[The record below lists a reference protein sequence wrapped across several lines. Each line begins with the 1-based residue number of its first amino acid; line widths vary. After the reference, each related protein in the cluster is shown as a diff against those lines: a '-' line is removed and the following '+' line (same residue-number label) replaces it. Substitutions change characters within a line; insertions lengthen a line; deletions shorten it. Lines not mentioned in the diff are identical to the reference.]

1 MAGNAVIGALR
12 VDLGLNSAQFQAG
25 LKSAQVNLSNF
36 GKTVAKGLGIVSV
49 AAAGAAAA
57 LGYAV
62 KGAIDHADEL
72 SKTSQKIGV
81 SVEALSQLEY
91 AAKLSDVSLEQ
102 LTTGLGKFSRAMVE
116 AAGNSNSEPGRV
128 FAALG
133 VSVKDAAGNLRSN
146 EQVFADVADRLSR
159 MEDGAL
165 KTSIAMQLFG
175 KSGAELIPL
184 LNGGKAGLA
193 AMAAEADRLGI
204 TMSGKTAAAAEAFND
219 TLTRIGAVLQGV
231 TNKVMEAALPALQ
244 GFADLLASPEFS
256 EAAQTF
262 ATTLITVFNGV
273 AQAIVGITNA
283 ARDAFEFMRRGS
295 STVGMTVAQINAEIA
310 TTQKLLANPNINE
323 VARERS
329 TGYLRELQKML
340 DQLSRMDPVGSGA
353 SFGDLGQ
360 FGFGTNKPTLPTIDL
375 GDLTGG
381 ATAAKTAIVD
391 LMAGVDKAIPKFK
404 TLAETVG
411 DTLTSAFTGF
421 ADSLLNGVPAGEAFI
436 GMLGNLAKQL
446 ADAAIGNLISSIFG
460 GGGFGGLFNSTPK
473 LGIDF
478 GMGLYAKGGVTDRPA
493 IFGDNGPEAAV
504 PLPDGRSIPVTI
516 NGNQQQPVN
525 NFYGVPSQPEV
536 RQNNTGGYDYIF
548 KEFEGRIKNN
558 MAKGQY
564 RGFGVTPGMKRT

>member
-1 MAGNAVIGALR
+1 M
-12 VDLGLNSAQFQAG
+12 NSAQFQAG

-36 GKTVAKGLGIVSV
+36 GKTVAKGLGLVSI

-72 SKTSQKIGV
+72 SKASQKIGV

-102 LTTGLGKFSRAMVE
+102 LTTGLRQFSKAIVE
-116 AAGNSNSEPGRV
+116 ASSNGKSGPAEV
-128 FAALG
+128 FKALG
-133 VSVKDAAGNLRSN
+133 VAIKDASGNLRSN
-146 EQVFADVADRLSR
+146 EQVFADVADRFSK
-159 MEDGAL
+159 MENGAL
-165 KTSIAMQLFG
+165 KTSLAMQLFG
-175 KSGAELIPL
+175 KSGADLIPL
-184 LNGGKAGLA
+184 LNGGKVGLA
-193 AMAAEADRLGI
+193 ELAAEADRLGI
-204 TMSGKTAAAAEAFND
+204 TLSNSAAVNAEAFND
-219 TLTRIGAVLQGV
+219 TLTKIGGVLQGV
-231 TNKVMEAALPALQ
+231 TNKIMEAALPALQ
-244 GFADLLASPEFS
+244 SLANTLASPEFAK
-256 EAAQTF
+256 AAEVL
-262 ATTLITVFNGV
+262 ATTLVGAFDAVVQAVV
-273 AQAIVGITNA
+273 ATTNA
-283 ARDAFEFMRRGS
+283 ISGFLDWLKSLDNS
-295 STVGMTVAQINAEIA
+295 S
-310 TTQKLLANPNINE
+310 
-323 VARERS
+323 
-329 TGYLRELQKML
+329 
-340 DQLSRMDPVGSGA
+340 GSGA
-353 SFGDLGQ
+353 PLLNGLLPGEKLNFADRIRNS
-360 FGFGTNKPTLPTIDL
+360 GTSP
-375 GDLTGG
+375 DLTPSFWDAFGMNPDGTFKVQQGG
-381 ATAAKTAIVD
+381 SSSTAPVFTPVISGADAAKTAIVD

-460 GGGFGGLFNSTPK
+460 GGGFGGLFKSAPK

-564 RGFGVTPGMKRT
+564 RGFGVTPGMKKS

>member
-1 MAGNAVIGALR
+1 M
-12 VDLGLNSAQFQAG
+12 NSAQFQAG

-36 GKTVAKGLGIVSV
+36 GKTVAKGLGLVSI

-72 SKTSQKIGV
+72 SKASQKIGV

-102 LTTGLGKFSRAMVE
+102 LTTGLRQFSKAIVE
-116 AAGNSNSEPGRV
+116 ASSNGKSGPAEV
-128 FAALG
+128 FKALG
-133 VSVKDAAGNLRSN
+133 VAIKDASGNLRSN
-146 EQVFADVADRLSR
+146 EQVFADVADRFSK
-159 MEDGAL
+159 MENGAL
-165 KTSIAMQLFG
+165 KTSLAMQLFG
-175 KSGAELIPL
+175 KSGADLIPL
-184 LNGGKAGLA
+184 SNSA
-193 AMAAEADRLGI
+193 AVN
-204 TMSGKTAAAAEAFND
+204 AEAFND
-219 TLTRIGAVLQGV
+219 TLTKIGGVLQGV
-231 TNKVMEAALPALQ
+231 TNKIMEAALPALQ
-244 GFADLLASPEFS
+244 SLANTLASPEFAK
-256 EAAQTF
+256 AAEVL
-262 ATTLITVFNGV
+262 ATTLVGAFDAVVQAVV
-273 AQAIVGITNA
+273 ATTNA
-283 ARDAFEFMRRGS
+283 ISGFLDWLKSLDNS
-295 STVGMTVAQINAEIA
+295 S
-310 TTQKLLANPNINE
+310 
-323 VARERS
+323 
-329 TGYLRELQKML
+329 
-340 DQLSRMDPVGSGA
+340 GSGA
-353 SFGDLGQ
+353 PLLNGLLPGEKLNFADRIRNS
-360 FGFGTNKPTLPTIDL
+360 GTSP
-375 GDLTGG
+375 DLTPSFWDAFGMNPDGTFKVQQGG
-381 ATAAKTAIVD
+381 SSSTAPVFTPVISGADAAKTAIVD

-460 GGGFGGLFNSTPK
+460 GGGFGGLFKSAPK

-564 RGFGVTPGMKRT
+564 RGFGVTPGMKKS

>member
-1 MAGNAVIGALR
+1 
-12 VDLGLNSAQFQAG
+12 LNSAQFQAG

-36 GKTVAKGLGIVSV
+36 GKSVAKGLGIVSV

-72 SKTSQKIGV
+72 SKTSQKIGM
-81 SVEALSQLEY
+81 SVEALSRLEY

-116 AAGNSNSEPGRV
+116 AAGNSNSQPGRL

-133 VSVKDAAGNLRSN
+133 IAVKDAAGNLRSN

-175 KSGAELIPL
+175 KSGADLIPL
-184 LNGGKAGLA
+184 LNGGKVGLDEA
-193 AMAAEADRLGI
+193 AAAADRLGI
-204 TMSGKTAAAAEAFND
+204 TISTNTAKSAEKFND
-219 TLTRIGAVLQGV
+219 TLTTIGAILQGV
-231 TNKVMEAALPALQ
+231 INKVMEGALPALQ
-244 GFADLLASPEFS
+244 QLADMLSS
-256 EAAQTF
+256 ETFQMAAQNFGSAMVQAFQDVITWIGKVDERWRQF
-262 ATTLITVFNGV
+262 MQFVATQGRKQVFPLGPKQVLPSSN
-273 AQAIVGITNA
+273 IDEWL
-283 ARDAFEFMRRGS
+283 ARF
-295 STVGMTVAQINAEIA
+295 
-310 TTQKLLANPNINE
+310 
-323 VARERS
+323 RS
-329 TGYLRELQKML
+329 T
-340 DQLSRMDPVGSGA
+340 DPVGDGA
-353 SFGDLGQ
+353 KFGDLSQ
-360 FGFGTNKPTLPTIDL
+360 FGFGTGQKKLDL
-375 GDLTGG
+375 DLSDLTGG
-381 ATAAKTAIVD
+381 ATTAKGAIVD

-460 GGGFGGLFNSTPK
+460 GGGFGGLFKSAPK

-564 RGFGVTPGMKRT
+564 RGFGVTPGMKKS